1 MVLCPL
7 PLMLGNLGMVIA
19 KANPVP
25 TYRARLSVGQYR
37 GMSILLDK
45 GNESVLDLSPFYT
58 PFSYLIILGQFFSPL
73 YLHTYDTL
81 SHFITFSPHFT
92 PLSILLTNWLFHI
105 LSADNVRSLCKDVF
119 PSPCVCTT
127 CEDIIFI
134 FTSLFQ

>member
-7 PLMLGNLGMVIA
+7 PYSLGKLGMVIA

-45 GNESVLDLSPFYT
+45 ANVSVLDLSPFLT
-58 PFSYLIILGQFFSPL
+58 PFSYLIISGAFFSPL

-92 PLSILLTNWLFHI
+92 PLCILLTRWLFYI
-105 LSADNVRSLCKDVF
+105 LSADNVRSFCKDVF

-127 CEDIIFI
+127 SEDIIFI
-134 FTSLFQ
+134 FASLFQ